1 MGDPDRTCRRCTSVL
16 VEDARFCHR
25 CGAEATT
32 EAPAGPHAGTPP
44 TDPPPAGPGDGRRLA
59 VGLAVAAAAAIKVPS
74 LFGADIDDDPADAP
88 FVIRNLGLF
97 SLPMVAWLLAR
108 TRHPDARTTRLLP
121 LWFAIG
127 AVAAN
132 AWAFFDT
139 LPAGALLVIHLPVAL
154 WFVVGL
160 AHAGDGW
167 RTDGARRA
175 FIRFTGEWV
184 VHFVLLGIGGLLL
197 TGLTVGGLSVL
208 GIDGLDED
216 VLFGE
221 WVVPC
226 GAMGAVVVAAWM
238 AERRLAD
245 TEGVAPMLARAFTPL
260 LLVVLLVLLVGTAV
274 DGDGVDVGRDGL
286 VLFDVLLLAVLG
298 LLLSVVT
305 SRDPATPVGLLDRI
319 QFALLLA
326 AVALDG
332 VALAG
337 VAVRIG
343 DHGFTANRT
352 ATLGLNLLLLV
363 HLTVSAWIASGVLRG
378 RRPLHDLLTR
388 QTRFLPWAG
397 AWVVLVTVAFPP
409 VVALT

>member
-1 MGDPDRTCRRCTSVL
+1 
-16 VEDARFCHR
+16 
-25 CGAEATT
+25 
-32 EAPAGPHAGTPP
+32 
-44 TDPPPAGPGDGRRLA
+44 
-59 VGLAVAAAAAIKVPS
+59 
-74 LFGADIDDDPADAP
+74 
-88 FVIRNLGLF
+88 
-97 SLPMVAWLLAR
+97 
-108 TRHPDARTTRLLP
+108 
-121 LWFAIG
+121 
-127 AVAAN
+127 
-132 AWAFFDT
+132 
-139 LPAGALLVIHLPVAL
+139 
-154 WFVVGL
+154 
-160 AHAGDGW
+160 
-167 RTDGARRA
+167 
-175 FIRFTGEWV
+175 
-184 VHFVLLGIGGLLL
+184 
-197 TGLTVGGLSVL
+197 
-208 GIDGLDED
+208 
-216 VLFGE
+216 
-221 WVVPC
+221 
-226 GAMGAVVVAAWM
+226 MGAVVVAAWM